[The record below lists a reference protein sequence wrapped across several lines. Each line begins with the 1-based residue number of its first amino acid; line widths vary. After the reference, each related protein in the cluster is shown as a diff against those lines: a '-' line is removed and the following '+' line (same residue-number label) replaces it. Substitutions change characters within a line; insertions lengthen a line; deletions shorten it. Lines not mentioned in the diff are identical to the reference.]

1 MTFTKLELD
10 LLCVL
15 VEQESLRIEMLMETL
30 DIDAT
35 SELKFLAELDDKL
48 EKCYNVDNS
57 L

>member
-48 EKCYNVDNS
+48 EKCYNVDN
-57 L
+57 LL

>member
-15 VEQESLRIEMLMETL
+15 VEQEQLRIEEIIETL

-35 SELKFLAELDDKL
+35 SELKFIWELNDKL
-48 EKCYNVDNS
+48 EKSYNVEN
-57 L
+57 LL

>member
-35 SELKFLAELDDKL
+35 SELKFLAELNDKL
-48 EKCYNVDNS
+48 EKSYNVDNS

>member
-1 MTFTKLELD
+1 MTFSKLELD

-15 VEQESLRIEMLMETL
+15 VEQEQLRVEEMVETL

-35 SELKFLAELDDKL
+35 SELKFLWELNDKL
-48 EKCYNVDNS
+48 EKSYNVDNS

>member
-1 MTFTKLELD
+1 MTFTKLELY

-15 VEQESLRIEMLMETL
+15 VEQEQLRAEEMAETL
-30 DIDAT
+30 DLDAT
-35 SELKFLAELDDKL
+35 SELKFLWELNDKL